1 MNMLRMRVG
10 GLSLVSIVLC
20 AYATTAPAHVDA
32 AAPQTAAASPSSP
45 PVGQGAA
52 PANSQA
58 GQDNDARRTVTA
70 VRLPEGELITLDG
83 RLDEPSWSRAVPA
96 ADFIQIDPA
105 NGRPA
110 TERTEVRIV
119 FNREALYL
127 GVTCFDSEP
136 ERWIGWQLRRDERL
150 FSDDGFMW
158 TIDTF
163 LDGRTGYYF
172 EMNPSGL
179 MADALMGL
187 NGDNRE
193 WDGIWNARVRR
204 SEIGWTLEI
213 EIPFRTLNFNP
224 DNDTW
229 GINFQRVVRRKN
241 EQSIW
246 TGWARNQGVR
256 RMNNAGLLTGV
267 RDVTQGHGLD
277 IKPYGL
283 VSSLASPGRG
293 TPAMTTDASAGLDLF
308 YNPTPLLRTTLTV
321 NTDFAQ
327 TEVDQRQVNLTRY
340 SLFFPEQRD
349 FFLDGATFFD
359 FASDG
364 GEGDNFFG
372 PVGRSSDERIIP
384 FFSRRIG
391 LSTDATPQKI
401 DFGTKVTG
409 QAGAQDV
416 GLLHVRTGEDAGF
429 SSEDFTV
436 ARVKRRVLRQS
447 YVGGLYTRRDP
458 RLAGVGATHTAGL
471 DARLATSSFLG
482 DQNLEGGG
490 WFLYNTRP
498 GGSGGNGAFGASLVY
513 PNDLWNAR
521 IDATEVQENFDPAIG
536 FVSRRAYRRYSQA
549 VEFGPRPADH
559 RYVRQVTVGGGLDT
573 LTDLKNDL
581 LKRTIIVQLAQV
593 QFHSQDNVR
602 LTLSRQDERLDTPFA
617 ITRQITLPLGAAY
630 TFHRIRMFVS
640 TANRR
645 ALAVSLT
652 TELGQFYSGTRAEQQ
667 VNVSLRARPGL
678 FFFVT
683 GQWNDVD
690 LPEGRFITRLYRIVG
705 ETQFSPFIAVT
716 NNIQYDSQ
724 SSVLG
729 WQSRFRW
736 IMTPGNDLY
745 VVYTHNWT
753 EDPLLDRFSTLDN
766 RLASKVLYTYRF

>member
-1 MNMLRMRVG
+1 MSMLRRRVT
-10 GLSLVSIVLC
+10 GLSLVSLVSC
-20 AYATTAPAHVDA
+20 AYAPVALAQANPAS
-32 AAPQTAAASPSSP
+32 PPAASPSSP
-45 PVGQGAA
+45 AGQRGA
-52 PANSQA
+52 PPNDPG
-58 GQDNDARRTVTA
+58 GQDNGGRRTVIA
-70 VRLPEGELITLDG
+70 VRLPEGESIALDG
-83 RLDEPSWSRAVPA
+83 RLDEPSWSKAVPA
-96 ADFIQIDPA
+96 ADFAQIDPA
-105 NGRPA
+105 NGSPA

-119 FNREALYL
+119 FTRDALYL

-136 ERWIGWQLRRDERL
+136 DRWIGWQFRRDERL

-163 LDGRTGYYF
+163 LDGRTGYFF

-179 MADALMGL
+179 MADSLMGL

-193 WDGIWNARVRR
+193 WDGIWNARARR

-246 TGWARNQGVR
+246 TGSARNQGLR
-256 RMNNAGLLTGV
+256 RMNNAGLLLGV

-283 VSSLASPGRG
+283 VSALAAPGRG
-293 TPAMTTDASAGLDLF
+293 NPAMTTDASAGLDLF
-308 YNPTPLLRTTLTV
+308 YNPTPLLRTNFTV

-364 GEGDNFFG
+364 GDGDNFFG
-372 PVGRSSDERIIP
+372 PVGRSGDERIIP

-391 LSTDATPQKI
+391 LRADATPQKI

-416 GLLHVRTGEDAGF
+416 GLLHVRTGDDNGF
-429 SSEDFTV
+429 GSDDFTV
-436 ARVKRRVLRQS
+436 ARVKRRLLRQS
-447 YVGGLYTRRDP
+447 YIGALYTRRAA
-458 RLAGVGATHTAGL
+458 RLAGAGTAHTVGL
-471 DARLATSSFLG
+471 DARLATSTFLG
-482 DQNLEGGG
+482 DQNLEGDG
-490 WFLYNTRP
+490 WLLYDNHP
-498 GGSGGNGAFGASLVY
+498 SVSKGNAAFGASLRY

-521 IDATEVQENFDPAIG
+521 IDATEVQENFDSAIG
-536 FVSRRAYRRYSQA
+536 FVSRRAYRQYSQA
-549 VEFGPRPADH
+549 VEFGPRPANH
-559 RYVRQVTVGGGLDT
+559 RYIRQVMAGVRLDT
-573 LTDLKNDL
+573 MTDLHSDL
-581 LKRTIIVQLAQV
+581 LKRNLVVQPAQV
-593 QFHSQDNVR
+593 QFHSEDSFR
-602 LTLSRQDERLDTPFA
+602 LTFFRRYERLDTPFVL
-617 ITRQITLPLGAAY
+617 TREITLPVGAAY
-630 TFHRIRMFVS
+630 TAHRYRLFAS
-640 TANRR
+640 SANRR
-645 ALAVSLT
+645 RLSVNGSI
-652 TELGQFYSGTRAEQQ
+652 ELGQFYSGTRADQA
-667 VNVSLRARPGL
+667 VAVSVRVRPGL
-678 FFFVT
+678 FFSAA
-683 GQWNDVD
+683 GQWNRVR
-690 LPEGRFITRLYRIVG
+690 LPEGRFTARLYRVVG
-705 ETQFSPFIAVT
+705 ETQFSPFIAVS

-724 SSVLG
+724 SDVLG

-745 VVYTHNWT
+745 VVYTHNWRD
-753 EDPLLDRFSTLDN
+753 DPLLDRFSTLDN
-766 RLASKVLYTYRF
+766 RLASKILYTYRF